1 MDFLFNEEN
10 AASRQRLE
18 DLASRLSDEDLALTT
33 SYSWTVS
40 ALFAHMAYWDR
51 RVLVLLRRWKEN
63 GVDESP
69 VDSEAINEA
78 LKALCHAIDPRTAV
92 QLCLASARETDAEI
106 AATTPELIA
115 EIQASPNHF
124 RFNRSLHRHDHLNDI
139 ESLIR

>member
-1 MDFLFNEEN
+1 MEFPFSEEN

-18 DLASRLSDEDLALTT
+18 ELASRLSDEDLARATA
-33 SYSWTVS
+33 YGWNVA
-40 ALFAHMAYWDR
+40 ALFAHMAYWDQR
-51 RVLVLLRRWKEN
+51 ILALLRRWRVS

-69 VDSEAINEA
+69 VDSQAINEA
-78 LKALCHAIDPRTAV
+78 LKPLCHAIDPRRAV
-92 QLCLASARETDAEI
+92 QLCLSTARETDAEI

-124 RFNRSLHRHDHLNDI
+124 RFSRSLHRHDHLNDI